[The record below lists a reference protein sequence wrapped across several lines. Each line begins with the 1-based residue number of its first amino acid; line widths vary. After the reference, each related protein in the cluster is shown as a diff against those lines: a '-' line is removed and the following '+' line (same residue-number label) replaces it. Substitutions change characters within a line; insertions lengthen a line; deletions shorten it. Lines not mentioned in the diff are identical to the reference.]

1 MAQPAPGRK
10 PKPRSLKKLALE
22 QLGIAIQVG
31 GGEHL
36 VGGEHLGRRA
46 GNVGILF
53 HQRGG

>member
-36 VGGEHLGRRA
+36 VGVARLLCLG
-46 GNVGILF
+46 G
-53 HQRGG
+53 